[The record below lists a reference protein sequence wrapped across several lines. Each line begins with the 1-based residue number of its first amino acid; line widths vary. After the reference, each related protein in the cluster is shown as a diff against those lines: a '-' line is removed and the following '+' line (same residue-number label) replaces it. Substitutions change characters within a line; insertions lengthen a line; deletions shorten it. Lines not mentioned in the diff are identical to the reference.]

1 MEDRTRPRTE
11 QSNQNR
17 NRNRKRA
24 LARKRRQRN
33 LVIKVFIFLV
43 VIVGVIGGAFLIK
56 KYGPTKE
63 KADLNEYYGIQKE
76 NQLAV
81 IIDNEVL
88 GAQGIMLDGKVYIE
102 NPRKYL
108 MNTLNVSI
116 NTVTKIHKE
125 LNRVRLIKDVWDDV
139 GKPNIVYINYCE
151 TPKPQVIHKTYEA
164 VKVEEKKKEIKPV
177 EVKKEQIIVTEIKE
191 ELVEKITDKD
201 LEDAQKVLKEY
212 KVGKIDL
219 EASKILKSIKLYLYK
234 AKEEELI
241 KIAIR
246 ILVKKKREEDRLELL
261 KKITTYEVSYALERC
276 KDSVRNEELIINKL
290 TKYIET
296 KIEDAN
302 YWN

>member
-1 MEDRTRPRTE
+1 MNRFFKLYKFLFEDDKYKDIGLNSKVAYCVYRDLI
-11 QSNQNR
+11 QQNR
-17 NRNRKRA
+17 N
-24 LARKRRQRN
+24 
-33 LVIKVFIFLV
+33 V
-43 VIVGVIGGAFLIK
+43 K
-56 KYGPTKE
+56 KNK
-63 KADLNEYYGIQKE
+63 
-76 NQLAV
+76 
-81 IIDNEVL
+81 
-88 GAQGIMLDGKVYIE
+88 DGKVYIE

-125 LNRVRLIKDVWDDV
+125 LNRVGLIKDVWDDV

-151 TPKPQVIHKTYEA
+151 TPKPQVIHKTYETIKA
-164 VKVEEKKKEIKPV
+164 EEKKEETKQV
-177 EVKKEQIIVTEIKE
+177 EVKKEPIILKVKE
-191 ELVEKITDKD
+191 ELVGEFTAKD
-201 LEDAQKVLKEY
+201 FEDAQKVLKEY

-219 EASKILKSIKLYLYK
+219 EASKILKNIKLYLYK

-276 KDSVRNEELIINKL
+276 KDSVRNEELVINKL
-290 TKYIET
+290 IKYIET